1 MSLISDPMKLHCDV
15 LEKILNYLN
24 MDDLLEASTV
34 CKNWYDIIGASD
46 TFKRK
51 VCVAIHRW
59 TRSRNV
65 NLMTE
70 STRNYQKYSISD
82 QEMGFELLF
91 LGTKNWKK
99 VVINL
104 TFPWLSYFY
113 RYMEYFTAT
122 VRELKLINS
131 IIITDD
137 CDDKIVLVLPC
148 LEELF
153 FLDVSVLVLNLFM
166 GTHENLKS
174 LHLQNIRNHKE
185 PASEGNAIR
194 SFLKLN
200 NSLKD
205 LVMHADV
212 TNNVFSEDIAHSFNF
227 ELKSLTL
234 CLDEEKAP
242 SNGQLHIIKF
252 LQRQGR
258 SLETLKLVFN
268 QRVIRQ
274 NHQMFWGR
282 QQNRITEVLEWKD
295 FSIVALAWNNLTAL
309 KKLALRFTKNS
320 KDKEEVGIEK
330 IMVMKPNLS
339 INEIVI
345 HSAGCKN
352 VPWRLLKYV
361 LQACPNV
368 ETVFISYLTK
378 DVLQFIALKMLKVQ
392 TLNCELMESG
402 TNVFFDELKVLETGV
417 NKTMVIKG
425 REETTEEEQQDRNN
439 WENDDVIAVGFPIL
453 NLEVDD
459 SGSDF
464 DDSDVDYGTDDEPED
479 AHDVDVPFNNRDD
492 PQYHGM
498 NQYGQWEP

>member
-15 LEKILNYLN
+15 LENILDYLN
-24 MDDLLEASTV
+24 VNDLLEASIV

-51 VCVAIHRW
+51 ACVAIHRW
-59 TRSRNV
+59 NRSKNV
-65 NLMTE
+65 NLLTD
-70 STRNYQKYSISD
+70 STRDYQKYSVSD
-82 QEMGFELLF
+82 QEIGFEMLF

-104 TFPWLSYFY
+104 TFSWLSYFY
-113 RYMEYFTAT
+113 RYLAYFTPT

-131 IIITDD
+131 IIVTDD
-137 CDDKIVLVLPC
+137 CDDKIVLKLPC

-153 FLDVSVLVLNLFM
+153 LIDVSVLVLNSFM
-166 GTHENLKS
+166 GTHEKLKS

-185 PASEGNAIR
+185 VAAEGDAIR
-194 SFLKLN
+194 SFLELN

-212 TNNVFSEDIAHSFNF
+212 TNNLFYDDIAHSFNF
-227 ELKSLTL
+227 ELKNLTL
-234 CLDEEKAP
+234 CLDEDKAP
-242 SNGQLHIIKF
+242 VDGQLHITKF
-252 LQRQGR
+252 LQSQGS

-268 QRVIRQ
+268 QRTVRQ

-295 FSIVALAWNNLTAL
+295 FSIISLAWNQLTAL
-309 KKLALRFTKNS
+309 KKLALRFTKNC
-320 KDKEEVGIEK
+320 KDKEEVGTEK
-330 IMVMKPNLS
+330 IMTPNLS

-345 HSAGCKN
+345 HSAGCRN

-368 ETVFISYLTK
+368 EKVFISHLTK
-378 DVLQFIALKMLKVQ
+378 DVLQFIAVKLLKLQ
-392 TLNCELMESG
+392 TLDCELMENG
-402 TNVFFDELKVLETGV
+402 TGVFFDELKVLQTGV
-417 NKTMVIKG
+417 NTTMVIKG
-425 REETTEEEQQDRNN
+425 REETSEEEQQDRNN
-439 WENDDVIAVGFPIL
+439 WENDDVVVGFPIL

-464 DDSDVDYGTDDEPED
+464 DDSDIDDSDIHDESDEEIDGDMIVVGGDPQDYGM
-479 AHDVDVPFNNRDD
+479 
-492 PQYHGM
+492 Y
-498 NQYGQWEP
+498 QWEP

>member
-15 LEKILNYLN
+15 LEKILDFLN
-24 MDDLLEASTV
+24 VHDLLEASIV
-34 CKNWYDIIGASD
+34 CKNWYDTIGASD
-46 TFKRK
+46 TFKK
-51 VCVAIHRW
+51 KACVSIHRW
-59 TRSRNV
+59 NRSRDV

-70 STRNYQKYSISD
+70 STRDYQKYSISD
-82 QEMGFELLF
+82 QEMGFEMLF

-113 RYMEYFTAT
+113 RYLAYFTPT

-131 IIITDD
+131 IIVTDD
-137 CDDKIVLVLPC
+137 CDDKKVLVLPC
-148 LEELF
+148 LEKLF
-153 FLDVSVLVLNLFM
+153 LIDVSVLVLNSFM
-166 GTHENLKS
+166 GTHEKLKS

-185 PASEGNAIR
+185 GSEGNAIR

-205 LVMHADV
+205 LVLHADV
-212 TNNVFSEDIAHSFNF
+212 TNNVFTEDIAHSFNF

-242 SNGQLHIIKF
+242 LNGQLHIIKF
-252 LQRQGR
+252 LQSQGR

-268 QRVIRQ
+268 QRVIHQ

-282 QQNRITEVLEWKD
+282 QQNCMTEVLEWRD
-295 FSIVALAWNNLTAL
+295 FSIVSLAWNKLTAL

-320 KDKEEVGIEK
+320 KDKEEVEIEK
-330 IMVMKPNLS
+330 TMVMVPNLS

-345 HSAGCKN
+345 QSAGCKN

-361 LQACPNV
+361 LQACPNA
-368 ETVFISYLTK
+368 EKVFISYLTK
-378 DVLQFIALKMLKVQ
+378 DVLQFIAVKMLKVQ
-392 TLNCELMESG
+392 KLCCELMENG
-402 TNVFFDELKVLETGV
+402 TGVFFDELKVLQTGV
-417 NKTMVIKG
+417 NKTIVIEG
-425 REETTEEEQQDRNN
+425 REETSEEELQDRNN
-439 WENDDVIAVGFPIL
+439 WENDDVVFAGFPII
-453 NLEVDD
+453 NLEADD

-464 DDSDVDYGTDDEPED
+464 DDIEIDVGTDDEAE
-479 AHDVDVPFNNRDD
+479 VDDIVEVPFNNQGKL
-492 PQYHGM
+492 QYYR
-498 NQYGQWEP
+498 Q